1 MLHWLRRVFYKSRA
15 ETELDRE
22 LRFHLDQL
30 ISDNLVAGMS
40 PEEARRDAAIKL
52 GGIERVKQEVRDNRW
67 EIHLDNFVRDVG
79 YALRN
84 LRRDRRFALI
94 ATIVLALGIGASTAI
109 FSVVGAALLR
119 PLPYRDPSHLVWADE
134 FMPHFNDWGVPNP
147 EFSNWKANNHTFE
160 GMLAYSTGAPS
171 NLTGAGE
178 AERIEASRVTA
189 NFLTVL
195 GIQPALGR
203 TFLPEEDK
211 PGGPL
216 AVILTDSLWRRKF
229 SADPAIVGKSI
240 ELDGDAYT
248 VVGVLPA
255 SFRFPDKTAAPECL
269 YPAQLPP
276 QVDWTSKS
284 LSLTRIIGRLAPGVS
299 IDQAH
304 ADLAMLAAQSN
315 SGIPPAFVHMRQGLL
330 VQVIPLQRK
339 IGGDVRSALLV
350 LLLAVLFVLLIACV
364 NVANLQLARTA
375 GRRRELAVR
384 AAIGAGRARL
394 LQLLLTEG
402 FALAAISG
410 AAGLLLAFIGI
421 RLLRLSLPAEIPQ
434 IGAISIDR
442 SVLLFTFA
450 TTCLTAILFGLAPAL
465 RASRPDVN
473 DALKDGSRSMGL
485 SLHRGYRGVLVVVEF
500 TLAFLLLIGS
510 GLLIRSFVRLS
521 NVAPGF
527 EPTNVL
533 TVNTELPQ
541 TKYGTDQQRTAF
553 FLQILD
559 RLRALPGVCSA
570 AVSTQLP
577 IIGHWGS
584 SSFYV
589 EGQPKAPPGSAPRV
603 FNAEVTPDYFQTMY
617 IPLITGKTF
626 TFSDVASDSNKV
638 IVSAQF
644 AHRFLPAGA
653 PLSKRIRLGALD
665 APWSTIIGV
674 VGDVHS
680 QGLDHA
686 SDPLVYV
693 PYSGKIH
700 ASLAS
705 VVLRSNQDPRSL
717 IPAVRAQFTA
727 VDPSQPVFDVATM
740 QQRIDDSIETPRF
753 YMTLLTLFASLA
765 LLLATVGIYG
775 VISYFV
781 SQRTHEIGIRMAL
794 GAQPADVVR
803 LVLGQGFL
811 MILIGLALGVCGS
824 LALTRYLANLLFD
837 ISPTDPSTIISVAAL
852 LVIVALAACYAP
864 ARRAA
869 SVDPLVAL
877 RYE

>member
-1 MLHWLRRVFYKSRA
+1 MLHWLRRVFHKSRA
-15 ETELDRE
+15 ETDLDRE
-22 LRFHLDQL
+22 LRFHLEQL
-30 ISDNLVAGMS
+30 ISDNLAAGMT

-52 GGIERVKQEVRDNRW
+52 GGVERVKQEVRDNRW

-84 LRRDRRFALI
+84 LRKDRRFAVI

-109 FSVVGAALLR
+109 FSVVDAALLR
-119 PLPYRDPSHLVWADE
+119 PLPYRDPSRLVWADE
-134 FMPHFNDWGVPNP
+134 FMPRFNDWAVPNP
-147 EFSNWKANNHTFE
+147 EFSNWKTNNHTFE
-160 GMLAYSTGAPS
+160 GMLAYSTGAQS

-203 TFLPEEDK
+203 TFLPEEDE
-211 PGGPL
+211 PSGPL
-216 AVILTDSLWRRKF
+216 AVLLSDSLWHRKF

-255 SFRFPDKTAAPECL
+255 SFRFPDKTLAPECL

-299 IDQAH
+299 INQAH
-304 ADLAMLAAQSN
+304 ADLATLAAQSN
-315 SGIPPAFVHMRQGLL
+315 SEIPPTFVHMRQGLL
-330 VQVIPLQRK
+330 VQVIPLQQT
-339 IGGDVRSALLV
+339 IVGDVRSALLV

-375 GRRRELAVR
+375 GRKRELAVR
-384 AAIGAGRARL
+384 AAIGAGRARI

-402 FALAAISG
+402 FTLAAIGG

-421 RLLRLSLPAEIPQ
+421 RLLRVSLPAAIPQ

-442 SVLLFTFA
+442 RVLLFTFF

-465 RASRPDVN
+465 RASNPNVN
-473 DALKDGSRSMGL
+473 DALKDGSRSTSL
-485 SLHRGYRGVLVVVEF
+485 SLHRGYRGLLVVVEF

-521 NVAPGF
+521 SVAPGF
-527 EPTNVL
+527 DPTNVL
-533 TVNTELPQ
+533 TVNTELPG
-541 TKYGTDQQRTAF
+541 TKYSTDQQRTAF
-553 FLQILD
+553 FLEILD
-559 RLRALPGVCSA
+559 RLRALPGVRSA

-584 SSFYV
+584 SSFLV
-589 EGQPKAPPGSAPRV
+589 EGQPEPPRGAAPTVSDS
-603 FNAEVTPDYFQTMY
+603 EITPDYFQTMY
-617 IPLITGKTF
+617 IPLITGQTF
-626 TFSDVASDSNKV
+626 NLSDIASDSNKA
-638 IVSAQF
+638 IVSASF
-644 AHRFLPAGA
+644 AQRFLPAGA
-653 PLSKRIRLGALD
+653 PLSKRIRLGGPD

-686 SDPLVYV
+686 CDPLVYV

-700 ASLAS
+700 ASLAD

-717 IPAVRAQFTA
+717 IPAVRAAFA
-727 VDPSQPVFDVATM
+727 VVDPSQPVFDVATM

-794 GAQPADVVR
+794 GAQPADLVR
-803 LVLGQGFL
+803 LVLGQGL
-811 MILIGLALGVCGS
+811 VMILIGLALGVGGS

-837 ISPTDPSTIISVAAL
+837 ISPTDPFTIISVAAL
-852 LVIVALAACYAP
+852 LVTVALAACYAP

>member
-1 MLHWLRRVFYKSRA
+1 MLHRLRRLFHKSRA
-15 ETELDRE
+15 QIELDRE

-30 ISDNLVAGMS
+30 ISDNLVAGMT
-40 PEEARRDAAIKL
+40 PEEARRNASIKL
-52 GGIERVKQEVRDNRW
+52 GGVERVKQEVRDNRW
-67 EIHLDNFVRDVG
+67 ELHLDNFVSDVA

-84 LRRDRRFALI
+84 LRKDRRFALI

-109 FSVVGAALLR
+109 FSVVNAALLR
-119 PLPYRDPSHLVWADE
+119 PLPYRDPSRLVWADE
-134 FMPHFNDWGVPNP
+134 FMPRFNDWGVPNP
-147 EFSNWKANNHTFE
+147 EFSNWKTNNRTFE
-160 GMLAYSTGAPS
+160 DMLAYNEGAQS

-178 AERIEASRVTA
+178 PERIEASRVTA

-211 PGGPL
+211 PGGPP
-216 AVILTDSLWRRKF
+216 AVILSDSLWRRKF
-229 SADPAIVGKSI
+229 SADPAIVGKAI

-255 SFRFPDKTAAPECL
+255 SFRFPDKTLAPECL
-269 YPAQLPP
+269 YPAHLPP
-276 QVDWTSKS
+276 EVDWTSKT
-284 LSLTRIIGRLAPGVS
+284 LSVTRIIGRLAPGVS
-299 IDQAH
+299 LNQAH
-304 ADLAMLAAQSN
+304 ADLAMLAAQSDPE
-315 SGIPPAFVHMRQGLL
+315 IPPAFVHMRQGLK
-330 VQVIPLQRK
+330 VQVTPLHQK
-339 IGGDVRSALLV
+339 IVGDVRSALLV

-375 GRRRELAVR
+375 GRKRELAVR

-394 LQLLLTEG
+394 LQLLLSEG
-402 FALAAISG
+402 LTLAAIGG
-410 AAGLLLAFIGI
+410 AAGLLLAFIGV
-421 RLLRLSLPAEIPQ
+421 RLLRVSLPAAIPQ

-442 SVLLFTFA
+442 RVLLFTFA

-465 RASRPDVN
+465 RASQPDLN
-473 DALKDGSRSMGL
+473 DALKDGSGSTGL

-521 NVAPGF
+521 SVAPGF
-527 EPTNVL
+527 DPTNVL
-533 TVNTELPQ
+533 TVNTELPS
-541 TKYGTDQQRTAF
+541 TKYSTDQQRIAF
-553 FLQILD
+553 FVEILD
-559 RLRALPGVCSA
+559 RLGALPGVRSV
-570 AVSTQLP
+570 AVTTQIP
-577 IIGHWGS
+577 IIGQWGS
-584 SSFYV
+584 SSFLV
-589 EGQPKAPPGSAPRV
+589 EGQPEPPRGTAPAV
-603 FNAEVTPDYFQTMY
+603 FDAEVTSDYFQTMS
-617 IPLITGKTF
+617 IPLITGQTF
-626 TFSDVASDSNKV
+626 TFSDIASDSNKV

-644 AHRFLPAGA
+644 AERFLPLGA
-653 PLSKRIRLGALD
+653 PLAKRIRLGAAD

-717 IPAVRAQFTA
+717 IPAVRAQFAA

-740 QQRIDDSIETPRF
+740 PQRIDDSIENPRF
-753 YMTLLTLFASLA
+753 YMTLLTSFASLA

-803 LVLGQGFL
+803 LVLAQGFV
-811 MILIGLALGVCGS
+811 MILSGLALGVCGS
-824 LALTRYLANLLFD
+824 IALTRYLANLLFD
-837 ISPTDPSTIISVAAL
+837 ISPTDPCTIISVAAL
-852 LVIVALAACYAP
+852 LVLAALMACYVP